1 MPSALPTRPIDAT
14 LSVTKAARLLGVHP
28 NTVRAWSDAGRLR
41 YYRINPRGDRRYR
54 VGDLQRFLSAAES
67 VHEPGPG
74 PSAVGP
80 IAGPAGPG
88 GPRRSGAGP
97 DRPVERGL
105 LPAERHPDRHRADLA
120 TIAALGRIAGE
131 PETLDAA
138 LRRAVTVIRERGD
151 FQSTTI
157 HELRDERLQ
166 PRAAVAPGRSRM
178 VDMPRSLGLFG
189 RALDQFA
196 AGDPGPVEA
205 VGFGIVNGA
214 GVATTGSEPG
224 TREIVIAIP
233 AGERIWG
240 TLAITVDQN
249 ADQSALD
256 SDLLVEIAAALG
268 VIVAAADRADEVAH
282 QLHRADALRR
292 VASDIGSRLDLDRIL
307 SGLVDHA
314 MVLFNSERAAVFLR
328 AADGRTTSEV
338 SRGLSTRYRDA
349 VSSFPARSLP
359 ALASAARRPMFA
371 THYRDDPRAGDVRAA
386 VVQEGFDTICTAPL
400 LDVTGTLGVLDV
412 YHDEPHE
419 WTPDELDTMAALAD
433 QAAIAI
439 KNAQNFERMA
449 TWAAQLQSIQQLG
462 AQLSRLGDEEE
473 IGVTIATEL
482 RQLIDYH
489 NVRVY
494 RLRGDDL
501 IPVAMRGQVG
511 EYVDETPEQLAV
523 KFGEGITGWVA
534 EHRLAQNLPDAGVDP
549 RANTIAGTE
558 DDLDESMLL
567 APMVYE
573 DQVLGVLVLSKLGLH
588 QFSDD
593 DLRLLVIYASFA
605 AQAFANA
612 DATGLLRAQSD
623 ALGRQLANQ
632 RALLQITESILTTL
646 DPHSILD
653 QVAARLSDLVG
664 YDNLSIELLDRA
676 TGLLRPLTAKGVHAA
691 EYLEPWLPGEEGL
704 ATWVVAHNEP
714 TLVLD
719 EARDSRVLQFRDLP
733 PAEGSLIC
741 VPLRGRDGATG
752 VLTLERLGL
761 EQRYSEEEFE
771 LVKLFA
777 AQVSIAL
784 QNAEVHRAV
793 EIRAQTDD
801 LTALLNHGTFQ
812 EWLDR
817 SVQSHDPFS
826 LIMLDL
832 DDFKSV
838 NDELGHQAGDRLLA
852 EIARALEAAGRES
865 DRVFRYGGDE
875 FALILPGTDPASAL
889 GVAERVRTAIGVL
902 GATGTSWAAAGMT
915 ISVSIGV
922 ATFPRDGLSAEDIL
936 LAADRACFVA
946 KRTGSGLIATADE
959 GLAIAREFSFKSP
972 TPIDTLEPSAE
983 DVETAVLGADEPDN
997 APPVAKAPSTSRARR
1012 PSDDATPVPSRTRGS
1027 GRPGTRHDEPPA
1039 G

>member
-1 MPSALPTRPIDAT
+1 VPSALPTRPIDAT

-41 YYRINPRGDRRYR
+41 YYRINSRGDRRYR
-54 VGDLQRFLSAAES
+54 IGDLQRFLAAAEG
-67 VHEPGPG
+67 HTEPGPA
-74 PSAVGP
+74 PAVGSP
-80 IAGPAGPG
+80 PAALG
-88 GPRRSGAGP
+88 GSTGTRRGHPGP
-97 DRPVERGL
+97 DRSAEFGPATSDRERL
-105 LPAERHPDRHRADLA
+105 RRRTDLA
-120 TIAALGRIAGE
+120 AMSALARIAGE
-131 PETLDAA
+131 PETLEDVLRQA
-138 LRRAVTVIRERGD
+138 LHVIHDRGD
-151 FQSTTI
+151 FRSVTI
-157 HELRDERLQ
+157 HELRGERLL
-166 PRAAVAPGRSRM
+166 PRAAVAPGATRLP
-178 VDMPRSLGLFG
+178 DLPRSFG
-189 RALDQFA
+189 AFGVALDRA
-196 AGDPGPVEA
+196 IAGDPGPVEDN
-205 VGFGIVNGA
+205 GFG
-214 GVATTGSEPG
+214 GVGESASGR
-224 TREIVIAIP
+224 REIAIAIP
-233 AGERIWG
+233 GKSPDQPWG
-240 TLAITVDQN
+240 ILAIAADPNGDQT
-249 ADQSALD
+249 ALD
-256 SDLLVEIAAALG
+256 ADLLIELAAAVG
-268 VIVAAADRADEVAH
+268 VIVESAGRADEVAH

-314 MVLFNSERAAVFLR
+314 MVLFNGDRAAVFLR
-328 AADGRTTSEV
+328 APDGRMDAEV
-338 SRGLSTRYRDA
+338 SRGLSTRYLEAIVGLR
-349 VSSFPARSLP
+349 SRSLS
-359 ALASAARRPMFA
+359 ALASAARRPMYA

-386 VVQEGFDTICTAPL
+386 VVQEGYDTMCTAPL
-400 LDVTGTLGVLDV
+400 LDATETIGLLNV
-412 YHDEPHE
+412 YHDEVHE
-419 WTPDELDTMAALAD
+419 WTADELDTMAALAD
-433 QAAIAI
+433 QAAVAI
-439 KNAQNFERMA
+439 KNAQNFEKMA

-462 AQLSRLGDEEE
+462 ARLSRLGNEQE

-494 RLRGDDL
+494 RLRDMDL

-511 EYVDETPEQLAV
+511 EYVDETPEQLAA

-534 EHRLAQNLPDAGVDP
+534 EHRVAQNLPDAGKDP
-549 RANTIAGTE
+549 RASTIPGTE

-588 QFSDD
+588 QFTDD

-612 DATGLLRAQSD
+612 DATGLLRAQSE

-632 RALLQITESILTTL
+632 RALLQVTESILTTL
-646 DPHSILD
+646 DPRAILD

-664 YDNLSIELLDRA
+664 YDNLSIELLDRPS
-676 TGLLRPLTAKGVHAA
+676 GLLRPLTARGLHASQ
-691 EYLEPWLPGEEGL
+691 YMEPWLPGEEGL

-714 TLVLD
+714 ALVVD
-719 EARDSRVLQFRDLP
+719 EALDARVLQFRGTDVV
-733 PAEGSLIC
+733 EGSLIC

-793 EIRAQTDD
+793 EIRAQSDD
-801 LTALLNHGTFQ
+801 LTGLLNHGTFQ
-812 EWLDR
+812 DWLSR
-817 SVQSHDPFS
+817 SVGSQEPFS

-852 EIARALEAAGRES
+852 EIARAIEAAGRES

-875 FALILPGTDPASAL
+875 FALILPGTDASSAL
-889 GVAERVRTAIGVL
+889 GVAERVRAAIGAL
-902 GATGTSWAAAGMT
+902 GEAGTTWAAAGMPV
-915 ISVSIGV
+915 SVSIGV
-922 ATFPRDGLSAEDIL
+922 ATFPRDGLTAEEIL

-959 GLAIAREFSFKSP
+959 GLAIAREFSFKAP
-972 TPIDTLEPSAE
+972 TPIDTVQAGRAAAGDDPAE
-983 DVETAVLGADEPDN
+983 STGGGMAGEDPN
-997 APPVAKAPSTSRARR
+997 APVGEPMSKVAPRPPAAPRSRR
-1012 PSDDATPVPSRTRGS
+1012 PSGDVTPVP
-1027 GRPGTRHDEPPA
+1027 
-1039 G
+1039 